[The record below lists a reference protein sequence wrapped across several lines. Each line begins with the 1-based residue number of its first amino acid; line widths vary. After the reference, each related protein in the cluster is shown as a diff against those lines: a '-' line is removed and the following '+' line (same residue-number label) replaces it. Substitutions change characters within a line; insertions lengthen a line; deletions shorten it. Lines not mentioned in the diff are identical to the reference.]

1 MPPNS
6 IAMTEHVKCLIIG
19 SGPAG
24 YTAGIYASRADLNP
38 LLIEGLQVGGQLTIT
53 NEVENFPGYPEG
65 SSGPVIMEDI
75 RNQALHVGTQ
85 MRPGIVTKVD
95 FSSRPFRC
103 WVDDKDEITADTVI
117 VATGA
122 QARWLG
128 LPSEQKFRG
137 FGVSTCATCDGNF
150 FRKRTTVVIG
160 GGDTALED
168 ALYLSQLCTKVYIV
182 HRRREFRGTAALQKL
197 VLNTPNIEVVWN
209 HVPVD
214 ILGLQEGFIKKVT
227 GLQVRDVETGEE
239 RVLEVNGVFEAIGVT
254 PQSDLFKGQLE
265 MDAQGY
271 IVTQP
276 GTGRTNI
283 PGVFA
288 AGDVQDPHYRQG
300 IVAAGSGAI
309 AGIEASR
316 FLMEN

>member
-1 MPPNS
+1 
-6 IAMTEHVKCLIIG
+6 MTEHVKCLIIG

-24 YTAGIYASRADLNP
+24 YTAGIYAARADLKP
-38 LLIEGLQVGGQLTIT
+38 VLIEGLQVGGQLTIT
-53 NEVENFPGYPEG
+53 NEVENFPGYPQG
-65 SSGPVIMEDI
+65 ASGPVIMEDV
-75 RNQALHVGTQ
+75 RNQALHVGVD
-85 MRPGIVTKVD
+85 MRSGIVTKVD
-95 FSSRPFRC
+95 FSSRPFHC
-103 WVDDKDEITADTVI
+103 WVDDKEEIIADTVI

-168 ALYLSQLCTKVYIV
+168 ALYLSQLCAKVYIV

-214 ILGLQEGFIKKVT
+214 ILGQQEGFIKKVT
-227 GLQVRDVETGEE
+227 GLQVREVETGEE

-271 IVTQP
+271 IITQP
-276 GTGRTNI
+276 GTGRTNV

>member
-1 MPPNS
+1 
-6 IAMTEHVKCLIIG
+6 MTEHVKCLIIG

>member
-6 IAMTEHVKCLIIG
+6 IAMAEHVKCLIIG

-95 FSSRPFRC
+95 FSSRPFHC

-168 ALYLSQLCTKVYIV
+168 ALYLSQLCAKVYIV

-214 ILGLQEGFIKKVT
+214 ILGQQEGFIKKVT
-227 GLQVRDVETGEE
+227 GLQVREVETGEE

>member
-1 MPPNS
+1 MRWRISLDIRKVPPVPSSWKMSATRPSMWVSICAPASSPRSISPPVPS
-6 IAMTEHVKCLIIG
+6 IAGWTIKRRSLPTLSSWPLELR
-19 SGPAG
+19 PAG
-24 YTAGIYASRADLNP
+24 SDCPQSR
-38 LLIEGLQVGGQLTIT
+38 
-53 NEVENFPGYPEG
+53 
-65 SSGPVIMEDI
+65 SSAV
-75 RNQALHVGTQ
+75 
-85 MRPGIVTKVD
+85 
-95 FSSRPFRC
+95 
-103 WVDDKDEITADTVI
+103 
-117 VATGA
+117 
-122 QARWLG
+122 
-128 LPSEQKFRG
+128 
-137 FGVSTCATCDGNF
+137 
-150 FRKRTTVVIG
+150 RKRTTVVIG

-168 ALYLSQLCTKVYIV
+168 ALYLSQLCAKVYIV

-214 ILGLQEGFIKKVT
+214 ILGQQEGFIKKVT
-227 GLQVRDVETGEE
+227 GLQVREVETGEE

-271 IVTQP
+271 IITQP
-276 GTGRTNI
+276 GTGRTNV

-316 FLMEN
+316 FLMGQ

>member
-182 HRRREFRGTAALQKL
+182 HRRREFRGTAALQRL

>member
-1 MPPNS
+1 MAES
-6 IAMTEHVKCLIIG
+6 VKCLIIG

-24 YTAGIYASRADLNP
+24 YTAGIYAARADLKP
-38 LLIEGLQVGGQLTIT
+38 ILIEGLQVGGQLTIT
-53 NEVENFPGYPEG
+53 NEVENFPGYPQG
-65 SSGPVIMEDI
+65 ASGPVIMEDI
-75 RNQALHVGTQ
+75 RNQALHVGVE
-85 MRPGIVTKVD
+85 MRTGIVTKVD
-95 FSSRPFRC
+95 FSSRPFHC
-103 WVDDKDEITADTVI
+103 WVDDKDEIVADTVI

-168 ALYLSQLCTKVYIV
+168 ALYLSQLCAKVYIV
-182 HRRREFRGTAALQKL
+182 HRRDQFRGTAALQKA
-197 VLNTPNIEVVWN
+197 VLATPNIKVLWN

-214 ILGLQEGFIKKVT
+214 IVGTQEGFIKKVT
-227 GLQVRDVETGEE
+227 GLQIRHVVTGEE
-239 RVLEVNGVFEAIGVT
+239 QTIEVNGVFEAIGVT

-271 IVTQP
+271 IITQP
-276 GTGRTNI
+276 GTCRTNV

-300 IVAAGSGAI
+300 IVAAGTGAI

-316 FLMEN
+316 FLMA

>member
-1 MPPNS
+1 M
-6 IAMTEHVKCLIIG
+6 AEHVKCLIIG

-24 YTAGIYASRADLNP
+24 YTAGIYASRADLKP
-38 LLIEGLQVGGQLTIT
+38 ILIEGLQVGGQLTIT
-53 NEVENFPGYPEG
+53 NEVENFPGYPKG

-75 RNQALHVGTQ
+75 RDQALHVGTE
-85 MRPGIVTKVD
+85 MRSGIVTKVD
-95 FSSRPFRC
+95 FSSRPFHC
-103 WVDDKDEITADTVI
+103 WVDDKDEIIADTVV

-182 HRRREFRGTAALQKL
+182 HRRDEFRGTAALQKQ
-197 VLNTPNIEVVWN
+197 VLNTPNIEVVWS

-214 ILGLQEGFIKKVT
+214 IIGQQEGFIKKVT
-227 GLQVRDVETGEE
+227 GLQVRHVETGEE
-239 RVLEVNGVFEAIGVT
+239 RTLEVNGVFEAIGVT
-254 PQSDLFKGQLE
+254 PQSDLFKGQLD

-271 IVTQP
+271 IITQP
-276 GTGRTNI
+276 GTCRTNV

-300 IVAAGSGAI
+300 IVAAGTGAI

-316 FLMEN
+316 FLMEQ